1 MDLLTSCDK
10 CRDNYDRM
18 ERMRSLLLNSITMHF
33 LLLPVFSAMGLPK
46 DYSIWILSIAI
57 GPSTTDKEVD
67 HAVQVIGDEASRKLV
82 SMSRW

>member
-18 ERMRSLLLNSITMHF
+18 ERMRSRLLNSITMRF

-57 GPSTTDKEVD
+57 VPSTTDKEVD
-67 HAVQVIGDEASRKLV
+67 HTIQIFSEEARRQLMSV
-82 SMSRW
+82 SL